1 MHKKRMILFFM
12 SVSIGLMPIQA
23 FAAEQLTK
31 SYQKRQRTFQ
41 IFRNLMKLL
50 FQTILAV
57 LFRKIGILEFHY
69 VYGCFRKNVFQYPV
83 HGDYYRS
90 DQFG

>member
-23 FAAEQLTK
+23 FAAETTDPIVSEATEDISDLSEFDETTVPDNLSSSFSAK
-31 SYQKRQRTFQ
+31 S
-41 IFRNLMKLL
+41 
-50 FQTILAV
+50 
-57 LFRKIGILEFHY
+57 EFHY

-90 DQFG
+90 DQSG

>member
-23 FAAEQLTK
+23 FAAETTDSIVSEATEDISDLSEFDET
-31 SYQKRQRTFQ
+31 T
-41 IFRNLMKLL
+41 
-50 FQTILAV
+50 V
-57 LFRKIGILEFHY
+57 FRKIGILEFHY